1 MPPKP
6 FSLDIVLKVRKRK
19 EDLAQQKFIQ
29 ALAVQKEVENK
40 LSTTRTKLQ
49 EVIDLLEIKQHEGML
64 AVELG
69 RFEESITYT
78 HGEIKS
84 LRKLFREKK
93 KISENKRN
101 RLIEKSRDYKVLQEL
116 KERQNKA
123 WKQYIDKKEAN
134 MLDEIAILHHER
146 PTA

>member
-19 EDLAQQKFIQ
+19 EDLAQQKFMQ
-29 ALAVQKEVENK
+29 ALAVQKELENK
-40 LSTTRTKLQ
+40 LLTARTKQQ
-49 EVIDLLEIKQHEGML
+49 EIIRVLEEKQLEGIL

-69 RFEESITYT
+69 RFEERITYA

-84 LRKLFREKK
+84 LQQQLQEQKE
-93 KISENKRN
+93 ICENKRN
-101 RLIEKSRDYKVLQEL
+101 SLIKKSRDHKVLKEL
-116 KERQNKA
+116 KERQNKV

-134 MLDEIAILHHER
+134 MLDEVAILHHER
-146 PTA
+146 QVD